1 MPQTS
6 NGAQPTG
13 HVARLVDLLAAHL
26 DGLTREQ
33 VQSSPAFSVVPP
45 ARVAALIGTAL
56 GAGHVTETRGR
67 LHAVNAAAPAPDA
80 EPAAAEPPTPRP
92 LRAVV
97 LDVESIVKTTSKE
110 PSTDKRVYQIGAV
123 RAGADGAWVAAEPSF
138 TRWLELP
145 DDTWVIVSERVR
157 AEQQASAV
165 APADALMALQAYCDS
180 ADILVTYNGT
190 EADFPLLNESFA
202 REALPPLD
210 GTYVDAY
217 YLALALWPNAPSH
230 RLAEL
235 AAHVGVCVDDLRWHD
250 ATADSEMLSRL
261 LTAGASALLAW
272 SVERRDLIAS
282 VCHDSPAWYL
292 MRDLT
297 GPDGGTASAHS
308 AAEVAAVL
316 ETGLI
321 QALVRRPAAGIP
333 APSMGSLNVA
343 DHLRGIDGNV
353 DPIALARVV
362 HNTDAARRPAQDEMT
377 TRLHAWAQAGTS
389 ALIEA
394 PTGTGKSYAILA
406 AALQWLHADPQRRV
420 IIATFTK
427 QLQAQ
432 LADDVAA
439 LNVVVPGLLNASDV
453 VKGAAN
459 RLSLRGLVAALADA
473 SSPPVRSTR
482 PGNRNRFLSDPKFRE
497 LLAYLALRLLAANDV
512 QTSWAAHSTDPV
524 DLPAMLSGAY
534 IGKVVSLWLD
544 SLSQGSNGEYDA
556 RTPQAL
562 AAHTDLVTEALGN
575 HRLILANHALLLAHL
590 DDLAVL
596 GPDTLLVVD
605 EAHQLED
612 SATSALTTTL
622 DYQAV
627 EDLLAEL
634 ADWTR
639 DNTRGRGTEGASVAD
654 AVRNLGFLL
663 EHEQLPKAA
672 GQAFDARSGGGPGS
686 RIGSRAVTLASP
698 YSGDSGIR
706 QVGHL
711 STLLLRLSGQCEA
724 LVGSLGA
731 FLTAHRT
738 ALDYFA
744 GERLRAL
751 IARVVGVAA
760 AATTIMT
767 DINAITVASFA
778 PGCAAGHAPAG
789 PGGGAPPPAPTSA
802 SVDPDGGTDNDAAGA
817 TGAAKGMDDGPN
829 GDDLPD
835 DGDDLADDPD
845 TEGPQA
851 RDDSGTGAGP
861 AVPDESLPLG
871 TLPPG
876 TTNQVVYA
884 EETEVLRGGLRTY
897 PFELSTAPIELPE
910 DATWRQ
916 FTATFA
922 RTYYVSA
929 TLRVAGEWT
938 FIRQRLGLGSAV
950 DQIALGTPF
959 KLGTQAE
966 LVCLSDFPSWA
977 EQSEGATRTVAHQ
990 LAGYSAEMVRATA
1003 ADTNPDSPDPETVE
1017 QALSNATRGGFD
1029 GGAMILTTARSAA
1042 GGIASHLLRELRAR
1056 DDDTNVISA
1065 LVRGNN
1071 RAFREF
1077 TDREHGGGFLVG
1089 TKGLWQGVDVSDEQR
1104 LRLVWINK
1112 LPFAPFAAPVIE
1124 ARRAVVVSRASN
1136 AGAEDPDAI
1145 ATERFYLP
1153 LAALQL
1159 RQAVGRLIRSERHRG
1174 VIIIS
1179 DRKLAGQTSLRRSYR
1194 RTFLG
1199 SLDQDLLRDDPDTGE
1214 AAGGNVV
1221 PMAEGWARIWQF
1233 FAWHGLL
1240 DQARADELCAS
1251 DALDEHTLL
1260 PQTRRIRQ
1268 LAMTRDDVAK
1278 HTTAGA
1284 LETEVLDRAAEIAG
1298 LLRLSDSPATLKE
1311 SQKRVIGAV
1320 ATGQD
1325 VLGLLPTGFG
1335 KSFCFQLPAL
1345 VLPGVTL
1352 IISPLVALMTDQAL
1366 ELNRSIGGAVRALVA
1381 PLRESSSRAGK
1392 AEVADQLLDRAD
1404 HGIRM
1409 IYVSPERLCQRRFQQ
1424 VVRDA
1429 VVAGRIS
1436 RIVLDEAHTFVQWTD
1451 FRPSFSRVERFLGEL
1466 RRDHGSKVTA
1476 LTATANRTVHVG
1488 LREDVFGLP
1497 GAWPAVGSPEAAAEP
1512 LVTVLENPIRPELA
1526 VFRRS
1531 ISAANPALVAGLSEE
1546 VLDGVTDH
1554 AIFYCLTVKEVVA
1567 LHAQLVDY
1575 LGDGGRVRVRRF
1587 HGQLTEAEKSAV
1599 LTEFREAPKRG
1610 EEDYVPLI
1618 VVATSAFGLGINRD
1632 DIRTVFAVSAPTD
1645 LSALYQQLGRAGRD
1659 VAGSSTTGADPD
1671 APEPL
1676 NGSPGESA
1684 AAEAVPNVG
1693 LALMTNRGLR
1703 TVQFMTSN
1711 DLHSGLLT
1719 RMAQHVLAAGTVL
1732 DTGTVADNLIGE
1744 DLSARRLTPDEARK
1758 ARTAEVYTAG
1768 VIRAFSALVG
1778 LGAVDDLGDFPP
1790 LAAVKASEL
1799 PPPVERS
1806 KPVSADDILERVVV
1820 AVLALPTHPMSGQL
1834 GRSRLDVVALDGRL
1848 ARSVRGYRTVSSDP
1862 AGTWQVLADLHD
1874 LGRLDVSAAP
1884 SRKLVTGILVHTSA
1898 VPAGFTAAVSGKAA
1912 RAAVEVGH
1920 LISFFADTDVCANRK
1935 FADYFGV
1942 SDLPPGC
1949 CTTAE
1954 NRCSACWDF
1963 TDTWPAGQ
1971 TKPVVAQRLQTPRP
1985 RPAGARVDAAHRQ
1998 RQLDDHVFKLVHHMF
2013 RGVHPLDLVR
2023 VLRGVDYRWDPRARR
2038 RRYLPTALTTSRF
2051 FGSKPGVA
2059 QDAVRASLDRLEA
2072 DGRVV
2077 REGVLYRE
2085 VGNIR
2090 RAAARAAAA
2099 AAAGTAP

>member
-1 MPQTS
+1 LPQAS

-13 HVARLVDLLAAHL
+13 HVARLVDLLAAHP
-26 DGLTREQ
+26 DGLTGAQ
-33 VQSSPAFSVVPP
+33 VRSSSAFSGVPAP
-45 ARVAALIGTAL
+45 RLAALIGTAL
-56 GAGHVTETRGR
+56 ALGHVTETTGR
-67 LHAVNAAAPAPDA
+67 LHAVNAAASAAEPADA
-80 EPAAAEPPTPRP
+80 EPLTTA

-110 PSTDKRVYQIGAV
+110 PFTEKRIYQIGAV
-123 RAGADGAWVAAEPSF
+123 RAGTDSAWIGAEPAF

-145 DDTWVIVSERVR
+145 DDTWVILSEGAW

-165 APADALMALQAYCDS
+165 APADALMALLAYCDS
-180 ADILVTYNGT
+180 ADVLVTYNGT

-202 REALPPLD
+202 REGLPPLA
-210 GTYVDAY
+210 GRYVDAY
-217 YLALALWPNAPSH
+217 YLALALWPSAPSH

-235 AAHVGVCVDDLRWHD
+235 AAHVGVRIDDLRWHD

-261 LTAGASALLAW
+261 LTVGASALMSWPA
-272 SVERRDLIAS
+272 ERRDLIAS
-282 VCHDSPAWYL
+282 VCAHSPAWHL
-292 MRDLT
+292 MRDLA
-297 GPDGGTASAHS
+297 GSGGGTASAHS
-308 AAEVAAVL
+308 AAQAAAIL
-316 ETGLI
+316 ETGLV
-321 QALVRRPAAGIP
+321 ATVRRPAAGIP
-333 APSMGSLNVA
+333 APGMGRLTVA
-343 DHLRGIDGNV
+343 DHLRGSDGNV

-362 HNTDAARRPAQDEMT
+362 HDTDAARRPAQDEMT

-406 AALQWLHADPQRRV
+406 AAMQWLHADTRRRV
-420 IIATFTK
+420 IVATFTK

-439 LNVVVPGLLNASDV
+439 LDVAVPGLIEASDV

-459 RLSLRGLVAALADA
+459 RLSLRAVVAALADA
-473 SSPPVRSTR
+473 SSPPARSAR

-497 LLAYLALRLLAANDV
+497 LLAYLTLRLLAANDV
-512 QTSWAAHSTDPV
+512 QASWAAHSTDPV
-524 DLPAMLSGAY
+524 DLPAMFSGAY
-534 IGKVVSLWLD
+534 IGKVVSLWLN
-544 SLSQGSNGEYDA
+544 SLSQASNGEYDA
-556 RTPQAL
+556 RAPQAL
-562 AAHTDLVTEALGN
+562 AAHTDLVAEALGN

-590 DDLAVL
+590 DDLAAL

-612 SATSALTTTL
+612 AATSALTTTL

-634 ADWTR
+634 VDWIR
-639 DNTRGRGTEGASVAD
+639 DNTRGRGTEGGSVVD

-663 EHEQLPKAA
+663 DHEQLPKAA
-672 GQAFDARSGGGPGS
+672 GQAFDARSGGGPGL

-724 LVGSLGA
+724 LVGALGT
-731 FLTAHRT
+731 FLTAHGT
-738 ALDYFA
+738 TLDYFA
-744 GERLRAL
+744 RERLRAL
-751 IARVVGVAA
+751 IARVAGVAA
-760 AATTIMT
+760 AATTIVA
-767 DINAITVASFA
+767 DINAIIVAL
-778 PGCAAGHAPAG
+778 PGPRSAAGPVPSG
-789 PGGGAPPPAPTSA
+789 SSGGASPASTASA
-802 SVDPDGGTDNDAAGA
+802 DLDGGTDSDATDAVGA
-817 TGAAKGMDDGPN
+817 EEGIDDEPN

-835 DGDDLADDPD
+835 DGDDLADDVD
-845 TEGPQA
+845 TDGPQDT
-851 RDDSGTGAGP
+851 DDGATGAVR

-871 TLPPG
+871 SLPPG
-876 TTNQVVYA
+876 TTNRVVYA

-938 FIRQRLGLGSAV
+938 FIRQRLGLGTAV
-950 DQIALGTPF
+950 DQIAFDTPF

-990 LAGYSAEMVRATA
+990 LAGYSAEMVRAA
-1003 ADTNPDSPDPETVE
+1003 ADTDPEGPDPETVE
-1017 QALSNATRGGFD
+1017 QALSDTTRGGFD
-1029 GGAMILTTARSAA
+1029 GGAMVLTTARSTA

-1077 TDREHGGGFLVG
+1077 TEPEYGGGFLVG
-1089 TKGLWQGVDVSDEQR
+1089 TRGLWQGVDVSDEQR

-1112 LPFAPFAAPVIE
+1112 LPFAPFAAPIIE
-1124 ARRAVVVSRASN
+1124 ARRAVVVARASS

-1159 RQAVGRLIRSERHRG
+1159 RQAVGRLVRSERHRG

-1179 DRKLAGQTSLRRSYR
+1179 DRKLAGQTALRRSYR

-1221 PMAEGWARIWQF
+1221 TMAEGWARIWQF
-1233 FAWHGLL
+1233 FARHGLL
-1240 DQARADELCAS
+1240 DQARADELCAP

-1268 LAMTRDDVAK
+1268 LAMTPDDVAK
-1278 HTTAGA
+1278 YTVAGA
-1284 LETEVLDRAAEIAG
+1284 LESEVLDRAAQIGG

-1311 SQKRVIGAV
+1311 SQKRIIGAV

-1352 IISPLVALMTDQAL
+1352 VISPLVALMTDQAL
-1366 ELNRSIGGAVRALVA
+1366 ELNRSVGGAVRALVA

-1392 AEVADQLLDRAD
+1392 TEVADQLLGRAD
-1404 HGIRM
+1404 HGIR
-1409 IYVSPERLCQRRFQQ
+1409 IVYVSPERLCQRRFQQ

-1429 VVAGRIS
+1429 VAAGRIN
-1436 RIVLDEAHTFVQWTD
+1436 RIALDEAHTFVQWAD

-1466 RRDHGSKVTA
+1466 RRDHGLMVTA
-1476 LTATANRTVHVG
+1476 LTATANHTVHAG

-1497 GAWPAVGSPEAAAEP
+1497 GTWPAAGSPEAAAEP

-1531 ISAANPALVAGLSEE
+1531 IGAANPALVAGLAEE
-1546 VLDGVTDH
+1546 VLDGVADH

-1587 HGQLTEAEKSAV
+1587 HGRLTEAEKSAV

-1659 VAGSSTTGADPD
+1659 VAGPSTTGADPD
-1671 APEPL
+1671 APEPP
-1676 NGSPGESA
+1676 NGSPGEA
-1684 AAEAVPNVG
+1684 GAVVAVPNVG
-1693 LALMTNRGLR
+1693 LALMTNRALR
-1703 TVQFMTSN
+1703 TVQFMTNN
-1711 DLHSGLLT
+1711 DLHPGLLT
-1719 RMAQHVLAAGTVL
+1719 RMAQHILAAGTVL
-1732 DTGTVADNLIGE
+1732 DAGTVADNLIGE
-1744 DLSARRLTPDEARK
+1744 DLSAGRLTPDEARK
-1758 ARTAEVYTAG
+1758 IRTAEEYTAG
-1768 VIRAFSALVG
+1768 VVRAFTALAD

-1790 LAAVKASEL
+1790 LAVVKASEL
-1799 PPPVERS
+1799 PPPVER
-1806 KPVSADDILERVVV
+1806 PEPGSADDILERVVV
-1820 AVLALPTHPMSGQL
+1820 TVLALPARSTPGRL
-1834 GRSRLDVVALDGRL
+1834 GRSRLDVVALHDHL
-1848 ARSVRGYRTVSSDP
+1848 ARSVQGYRAVFTDP

-1884 SRKLVTGILVHTSA
+1884 SRTLVTGIVVHSSA

-1920 LISFFADTDVCANRK
+1920 LISFFADTNVCANRK

-1942 SDLPPGC
+1942 PDLPPGC

-1971 TKPVVAQRLQTPRP
+1971 TKPVVARRLQTPRP
-1985 RPAGARVDAAHRQ
+1985 RPAGARIDSAHRQ
-1998 RQLDDHVFKLVHHMF
+1998 RRLDDHVFKLVHHVF

-2059 QDAVRASLDRLEA
+2059 EADVRASLDRLEA

-2085 VGNIR
+2085 TGNVR
-2090 RAAARAAAA
+2090 RAAARAAA
-2099 AAAGTAP
+2099 GAP